1 MAVLDWPIKQLTPG
15 DKHMKKD
22 SYIGLDVHKESIS
35 IAVAEAGRNGEVRD
49 YGRVGG
55 SLIALE
61 RTLRKLNQSGQVQL
75 HCVYEA
81 GPCGF
86 VIYRRLKQLGID
98 CEVVAPSLT
107 PKKPGERIKT
117 NRRDAI
123 KLARSHRAGELTAV
137 HVPDARDEAIRDL
150 CRARTDAVRDQ
161 RRSRQQLKALLLRL
175 GYHYTGKS
183 SWTQAHLRYL
193 RELEMAHPAQKVVLE
208 EYLIAISQAGE
219 RIGRLTSQIEL
230 HVASWR
236 MKPVVEM
243 LMAMRGIQLLAATV
257 LISELGDLRRFD
269 HPRQLMAYLGLVSS
283 EQSTG
288 SVRRLG
294 AITKCGNTHARWF
307 LIECAQHYAL
317 PPKVSKELSK
327 RQEHQPQR
335 IKELSWKAQ
344 IRLHHRFW
352 MLMQRGICRQI
363 AIVAVARELCGFIWA
378 LWREVPATLQLTPS
392 MIAADE
398 SFGEPPFIKTPP
410 LKGNKQPNNTKPK
423 QA

>member
-1 MAVLDWPIKQLTPG
+1 MAVLDRDIKPLTPG
-15 DKHMKKD
+15 DKHMKKHR
-22 SYIGLDVHKESIS
+22 YIGLDVHKESIS
-35 IAVAEAGRNGEVRD
+35 IAVAEAGRQGEVRD

-61 RTLRKLNQSGQVQL
+61 RALRKLSHSGEVQL
-75 HCVYEA
+75 HCAYEA

-98 CEVVAPSLT
+98 CAVVAPSLI
-107 PKKPGERIKT
+107 PRKPGERIKT

-123 KLARSHRAGELTAV
+123 KLARSHRAGELTPV

-183 SWTQAHLRYL
+183 SWTEAHLRYL

-208 EYLIAISQAGE
+208 EYLIAISQATE
-219 RIGRLTSQIEL
+219 RIARLTSQIEL
-230 HVASWR
+230 QVATWR
-236 MKPVVEM
+236 MKPLVEA

-257 LISELGDLRRFD
+257 LISELGDVRRFD

-283 EQSTG
+283 ERSTG
-288 SVRRLG
+288 PSRHQG
-294 AITKCGNTHARWF
+294 PITKCGNTHARWF

-327 RQEHQPQR
+327 RQQHQSQP
-335 IKELSWKAQ
+335 IKELSWKTQ
-344 IRLHHRFW
+344 IRLHSRFW
-352 MLMQRGICRQI
+352 ALMQRGICRQI
-363 AIVAVARELCGFIWA
+363 AVVAVARELCGFIWA
-378 LWREVPATLQLTPS
+378 LLRQAPWPSDPTLRTSSAKKL
-392 MIAADE
+392 
-398 SFGEPPFIKTPP
+398 GEPRFPKP
-410 LKGNKQPNNTKPK
+410 LLLRGTVTR
-423 QA
+423 